1 MNSFAPS
8 SIADALRVLR
18 DNPAST
24 VIAGG
29 TDVMVQINAGRR
41 AVTSILSLRNVG
53 ELRGWSVE
61 SGRVRIGAG
70 CTYAELERPDLALFV
85 PALTQAARTV
95 GSPQIR
101 NAGTIGGNLATASP
115 AGDTL
120 PVLVALDAQLELASA
135 TASRVIAIG
144 DFLVGPKQTAL
155 QPGELIVSVSVPVL
169 RGAQEFLKVG
179 TRNAMVISV
188 ASVAVLADLDA
199 QVVRIGLGTVGPT
212 VLRSSAAE
220 AWTRSNI
227 DWRSNQ
233 ISGDLDEF
241 VELVRTDAQPID
253 DHRSTKR
260 YRSHA
265 VGICARRA
273 LQRVFS

>member
-1 MNSFAPS
+1 MIAAAPLS
-8 SIADALRVLR
+8 LADALRAIA
-18 DNPAST
+18 DDPFAT

-29 TDVMVQINAGRR
+29 TDLMVQINAGRR
-41 AVTSILSLRNVG
+41 PVTSLVSLRNVA
-53 ELRGWSVE
+53 ELKGWSTE
-61 SGRVRIGAG
+61 SGNLRIGAG
-70 CTYAELERPDLALFV
+70 CSYSELERPDFAAIM
-85 PALTQAARTV
+85 PALAQAARTV

-120 PVLVALDAQLELASA
+120 PVLVALDAQLEIASSSA
-135 TASRVIAIG
+135 TRSIAIS
-144 DFLVGPKQTAL
+144 DFLVGPKQTDL
-155 QPGELIVSVSVPVL
+155 RQGELIVAISVPVL

-199 QVVRIGLGTVGPT
+199 QGVRIGLGTVGPT
-212 VLRSSAAE
+212 VLRGARAE

-227 DWRSNQ
+227 DWDSNRVV
-233 ISGDLDEF
+233 GNLDEF
-241 VELVRTDAQPID
+241 VALVRSDSHPID

-265 VGICARRA
+265 IGICARRA
-273 LQRVFS
+273 LQRVFP